1 MLRPIL
7 VAAALAVA
15 LLATAPTVRGQG
27 PRDARSP
34 LGTSS
39 GEADGTASISGVVV
53 SIDLGRPVRRAKVR
67 ATGSGH
73 GLPVTTTTDDQG
85 RFAIEHLSAG
95 QVTLTVS
102 KPGYL
107 DSIYGQRR
115 PGSGRPGTPLS
126 LVDGQKIERLSLPIA
141 RGAALAGTVTDD
153 GGEPAFG
160 TEVRALRY
168 VWQDGQRALRLIA
181 SDRADD
187 RGAYRMGALPP
198 GDYVIMAVPASDN
211 GPVQAAYVDGP
222 GLTGLRGF
230 RSGGPPDRTGDRA
243 ETLAADYAPV
253 FYPQSTL
260 SRNAATVA
268 LDIGEER
275 AGLDLQLTLVPLG
288 RLTGTVTDPGGQ
300 PSSLTSVSLISL
312 DESLPGLRAQS
323 TTTGP
328 GGRFAFTR
336 VAPGRYRV
344 RAHSGPSQTVV
355 VEDSSDGPKVLMR
368 FTAPRRVQNAGPGGQ
383 TLPTPPLPADLQ
395 NETQQWA
402 EAEVVVSGPNTPEL
416 AMVLQPGLTVS
427 GRVRFDGSGQPPS
440 DLTTLRVVLSTVDEL
455 NGFSSAMGTLGP
467 DGRFTI
473 PNVIPGQYRP
483 QLLGTNDWHP
493 TSFDVAGQ
501 DALDF
506 MLDVPPDRGI
516 ADAVMT
522 MTSGFSTLAGTL
534 RGANNQPVD
543 DCTIVVFAEDPR
555 YWTPH
560 SRRIHATRP
569 ATDGRFSFGNLP
581 AGAYRLMAVEDM
593 EDGQWFDPAVLQ
605 QLSGAAVPLQLG
617 DGEHRTQDLRVAR

>member
-7 VAAALAVA
+7 VAAALASVM
-15 LLATAPTVRGQG
+15 LATAPIIRGQG

-34 LGTSS
+34 VGTSS
-39 GEADGTASISGVVV
+39 AETEGTASISGVVV
-53 SIDLGRPVRRAKVR
+53 SLDLGRPVRRAKVR

-85 RFAIEHLSAG
+85 RFALEHLPAG

-126 LVDGQKIERLSLPIA
+126 LVEGQKVERLSLPIA

-168 VWQDGQRALRLIA
+168 VWQDGQRVLRLIA

-187 RGAYRMGALPP
+187 RGAYRMGALAP

-211 GPVQAAYVDGP
+211 GVRLVLPEIPGAPAVMNFAAG
-222 GLTGLRGF
+222 
-230 RSGGPPDRTGDRA
+230 RSENRA
-243 ETLAADYAPV
+243 DLSAESSTTDYAPV

-260 SRNAATVA
+260 SRAATVIA
-268 LDIGEER
+268 LDVGQER
-275 AGLDLQLTLVPLG
+275 TGLDLQLPLVPLG
-288 RLTGTVTDPGGQ
+288 KVTGTVADPGGR
-300 PSSLTSVSLISL
+300 PAGLTTVSLVNL
-312 DESLPGLRAQS
+312 DEALPGLGAQS

-328 GGRFAFTR
+328 DGRFTFAR

-344 RAHSGPSQTVV
+344 RAHTGPSQTVV
-355 VEDSSDGPKVLMR
+355 FEDTGDGPRVMMR
-368 FTAPRRVQNAGPGGQ
+368 FTAPRVVPNAGSPPV
-383 TLPTPPLPADLQ
+383 LPAPPSPADLQ
-395 NETQQWA
+395 NEPQEWA
-402 EAEVVVSGPNTPEL
+402 GAEITVSGPETPEL
-416 AMVLQPGLTVS
+416 AMILQPGVTVS
-427 GRVRFDGSGQPPS
+427 GRLTFDGSGQPPS
-440 DLTTLRVVLSTVDEL
+440 DLSTVRILLSPVGDTEGL
-455 NGFSSAMGTLGP
+455 SSATGTVGT
-467 DGRFTI
+467 DGRFVI

-483 QLLGTNDWHP
+483 QLLGANGWHP
-493 TSFDVAGQ
+493 KSFDVAGQ

-506 MLDVPPDRGI
+506 LLDVPPDRGV
-516 ADAVMT
+516 ADAALT
-522 MTSGFSTLAGTL
+522 MTSAVSSLTGTL
-534 RGANNQPVD
+534 RGATGQPVD

-560 SRRIHATRP
+560 SRRIQATRP
-569 ATDGRFSFGNLP
+569 ATDGRFSFRNLP